1 MKVSVVVA
9 KGKDKKACE
18 DSALLGKSVIYDN
31 EIQLELDAPT
41 VICVADGVGG
51 NLGGELASRFL
62 LEKISEWNTVEYSE
76 EGIRVQLSDMNTELL
91 SYADCTED
99 KKQMATTLTG
109 LVLDETDL
117 FYMQSGNSRLYIMQ
131 GNYLKQIT
139 KDQTTYQWLK
149 DCGNDEA
156 AEACNKNEIRGC
168 FGGGNSA
175 YINSLVV
182 KRIENGIN
190 VTKFLL
196 TSDGI
201 HEFVDIDTM
210 ESILAEGTDDM
221 ETVKKLVGLALENGS
236 KDDMTAVIIRR

>member
-18 DSALLGKSVIYDN
+18 DSALLGKSVIYDS
-31 EIQLELDAPT
+31 EIQLELNVPT

-62 LEKISEWNTVEYSE
+62 LEKLSECNTIEYNE
-76 EGIRVQLSDMNTELL
+76 ESIQALLCDMNAELL
-91 SYADCTED
+91 SYAACTED

-109 LVLDETDL
+109 LIFNETDL
-117 FYMQSGNSRLYIMQ
+117 FYAQSGNSRLYIMQ
-131 GNYLKQIT
+131 GNYLKQVT

-156 AEACNKNEIRGC
+156 AESCNKNEIRGC
-168 FGGGNSA
+168 FGGGDSA
-175 YINSLVV
+175 YVASLVV
-182 KRIENGIN
+182 KRIENGVN
-190 VTKFLL
+190 ATTFLL

-210 ESILAEGTDDM
+210 ESLLTKGADDL
-221 ETVKKLVGLALENGS
+221 EIVKKLVSLAIENGS
-236 KDDMTAVIIRR
+236 RDDMTAVIIRR